1 MLDYLE
7 VVGGVAAVRQHLV
20 AEVEGRKL
28 GTLYTMKGKETGLLG
43 SLAPCQ
49 PFLYTEILH
58 KISQLLPGSP
68 TVRDVR
74 SD

>member
-28 GTLYTMKGKETGLLG
+28 GTLGTMEGKETVLLG
-43 SLAPCQ
+43 PM
-49 PFLYTEILH
+49 
-58 KISQLLPGSP
+58 
-68 TVRDVR
+68 V
-74 SD
+74 